1 MSYLSEKYAAH
12 NEIPVCDKT
21 TTGKR
26 VINRMLLG
34 TWLGVAEE
42 SGKFLH
48 VVTAGPDGWVRK
60 ADVTDARHLKVFY
73 IDVGQGDAALIEI
86 GDKRMIIDGGPNT
99 HLRNYLSGWQYSY
112 ILSSNKKIHID
123 HVFVTHFDT
132 DHYAGLTNIIN
143 DERFTFGKI
152 WHNGIARFSGKNS
165 RPEYYDEDL
174 GQTIILNKEKFLIT
188 TFDNLTDLSNLKSS
202 GGLQPAFLKFTEAL
216 EKAHSQGRLGGIG
229 KLTSTNGK
237 WMEENINGLPFR
249 IEILGPVTSQLE
261 GSVYF
266 KWFDDSSHTRN
277 GHSLVLKLIY
287 GKTSLLFGG
296 DLNELSETHL
306 LKHYGKQNPF
316 LADVAK
322 SCHHG
327 SSEFSVDFLR
337 QVRPY
342 ATVISSGDNENYSH
356 PRADAIGSAG
366 KYSRGD
372 KPKVYSTELAR
383 SINSAGKILYGMIN
397 LRSDGKK
404 IYMAQ
409 LKEKRSGANIWDS
422 YEIK

>member
-1 MSYLSEKYAAH
+1 MFRRRRADEKIFVSRHPGEQEAVPTQAQASVREKFQQAAIYGRSVVSNPETKAEYAAAAKPGQSAYNVAVADFFRAPDIEEVYLSAYSGQ
-12 NEIPVCDKT
+12 VGD
-21 TTGKR
+21 
-26 VINRMLLG
+26 LL
-34 TWLGVAEE
+34 
-42 SGKFLH
+42 
-48 VVTAGPDGWVRK
+48 
-60 ADVTDARHLKVFY
+60 
-73 IDVGQGDAALIEI
+73 
-86 GDKRMIIDGGPNT
+86 
-99 HLRNYLSGWQYSY
+99 
-112 ILSSNKKIHID
+112 
-123 HVFVTHFDT
+123 
-132 DHYAGLTNIIN
+132 NI
-143 DERFTFGKI
+143 
-152 WHNGIARFSGKNS
+152 
-165 RPEYYDEDL
+165 
-174 GQTIILNKEKFLIT
+174 
-188 TFDNLTDLSNLKSS
+188 KSS
-202 GGLQPAFLKFTEAL
+202 GGLQPAFRKFTEAL
-216 EKAHSQGRLGGIG
+216 EKANAQGRLGGIG

-327 SSEFSVDFLR
+327 SSEFTVDFLK
-337 QVRPY
+337 QVNPY

-409 LKEKRSGANIWDS
+409 LKEKRSGADVWDS